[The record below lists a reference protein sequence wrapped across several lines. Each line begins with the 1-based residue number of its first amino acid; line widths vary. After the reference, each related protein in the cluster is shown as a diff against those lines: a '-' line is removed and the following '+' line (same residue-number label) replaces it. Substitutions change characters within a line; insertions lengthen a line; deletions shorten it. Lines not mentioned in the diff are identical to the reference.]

1 MDYETLKNELLK
13 QARNAFETACTL
25 HDDERIEVYLHDGK
39 VKTTGVLESNDEMLY
54 GGDRVLCYQVYGHD
68 YLEGEIKTWIDYAR
82 VIPQPTDEMPL
93 PEPTDVEK
101 SIRELI
107 GEIAKNKGVQKDDVS
122 SFEVFANLPMD
133 LLGTIEQQII
143 EYWWSADEEENG
155 KKLALEQIE
164 EAIGKHPVTAEEV
177 E

>member
-1 MDYETLKNELLK
+1 MDYESLKSALLK

-25 HDDERIEVYLHDGK
+25 RDSERIEVYIYHGEIR
-39 VKTTGVLESNDEMLY
+39 TTDVLEENDEILY
-54 GGDRVLCYQVYGHD
+54 GGDRVLCYRVYGHD

-82 VIPQPTDEMPL
+82 VIPQPTDDMPL

-107 GEIAKNKGVQKDDVS
+107 GELAKAKGVDRDAIS
-122 SFEVFANLPMD
+122 SYEVFANLPVD

-143 EYWWSADEEENG
+143 EYWWGAEGVENG
-155 KKLALEQIE
+155 KTLALEQIE
-164 EAIGKHPVTAEEV
+164 AVIGAGIAQN
-177 E
+177 

>member
-1 MDYETLKNELLK
+1 MDKDTIKEELLK
-13 QARNAFETACTL
+13 HARNAFETASTL
-25 HDDERIEVYLHDGK
+25 HENERIEVYLHDGIA
-39 VKTTGVLESNDEMLY
+39 KTSDVLDDSDEIVY
-54 GGDRVLCYQVYGHD
+54 GDNRVLCYQIQGYD

-82 VIPQPTDEMPL
+82 VIPQPTDDDTPL

-107 GEIAKNKGVQKDDVS
+107 NDLAKSKGVSPDDIS

-143 EYWWSADEEENG
+143 EYWWSAEEEENG
-155 KKLALEQIE
+155 KKLALAQIE
-164 EAIGKHPVTAEEV
+164 EALA
-177 E
+177 